1 MSALGQVTFT
11 VCEVAVSEPCGRAY
25 QVVRNDGL
33 VKRVMRSYEDALAA
47 AAALNKAVQEA
58 A

>member
-1 MSALGQVTFT
+1 MSKQQITFT
-11 VCEVAVSEPCGRAY
+11 VREVAVSEPCGRAY
-25 QVVRNDGL
+25 EVVRNDGF
-33 VKRVMRSYEDALAA
+33 VKRVMRFYEDAVAA